1 MTRAEYD
8 RLNLDGV
15 EALLRK
21 NGASSAAI
29 EAAMMAILEENDDAV
44 LAYINGNKAALNEYL
59 DEDSNNFE
67 FSSAVSMFREH
78 RMRCNVCGK
87 VFCYTDEDLQANQ
100 KYQKEAAGH
109 AVGSLVNAL
118 FGSQYLRVEEDK
130 KMETAK
136 SKIVDYSR
144 CPNCKSTNIKE
155 IFENEAVME
164 KPNRN
169 MTATTSAAD
178 EIKKFKELLDC
189 GIITR
194 EEFDAKK
201 KQLLGL

>member
-1 MTRAEYD
+1 MTRAEYN
-8 RLNLDGV
+8 RLSLDDV
-15 EALLRK
+15 EALLRSK
-21 NGASSAAI
+21 GAGNAVV
-29 EAAMMAILEENDDAV
+29 EAAMLATLEENDDAV

-59 DEDSNNFE
+59 DEDSNSFE
-67 FSSAVSMFREH
+67 FPSAVSMFREH

-87 VFCYTDEDLQANQ
+87 VFCYTDEDLRANQ

-109 AVGSLVNAL
+109 AVGSILNAF

-130 KMETAK
+130 KMETAQ
-136 SKIVDYSR
+136 SKVVDYSR

-155 IFENEAVME
+155 IFENEVVVE
-164 KPNRN
+164 KPNKN
-169 MTATTSAAD
+169 MTATISADD

-189 GIITR
+189 GIITQ

>member
-1 MTRAEYD
+1 MTRAEYN
-8 RLNLDGV
+8 RLSLDDV
-15 EALLRK
+15 EALLRSK
-21 NGASSAAI
+21 GAGNAVV
-29 EAAMMAILEENDDAV
+29 EAAMLATLEENDDAV

-59 DEDSNNFE
+59 DEDSNSFE
-67 FSSAVSMFREH
+67 FPSAVSMFREH

-87 VFCYTDEDLQANQ
+87 VFCYTDEDLRANQ

-109 AVGSLVNAL
+109 AVGSILNAF

-130 KMETAK
+130 KMETAQ
-136 SKIVDYSR
+136 SKVVDYSR

-155 IFENEAVME
+155 IFENEVVVE
-164 KPNRN
+164 KPNKN
-169 MTATTSAAD
+169 MTATISAAD

-189 GIITR
+189 GIITQ